1 VTSEASSGD
10 ACDATSR
17 EINIFIG
24 SMSRSGAAAYHVE
37 EKGQD
42 NDFAEDSDDHMSHK
56 ADLAAHENEVSA
68 TTFAMY
74 VCMCAIAADENSG

>member
-1 VTSEASSGD
+1 
-10 ACDATSR
+10 
-17 EINIFIG
+17 
-24 SMSRSGAAAYHVE
+24 MSRSGAAAYHVE